1 MKLFNMQDLT
11 YGIAILCVSVSAYA
25 AGPNYDAVYTA
36 TGATI
41 DGIVSPGEWDE
52 ADQSGNWKVLRT
64 HANDTH
70 GNYLKAKWNESG
82 IFLLYSTNYT
92 NWAEKTSDQFD
103 WNANS
108 INMYFDPNQD
118 QESLDR
124 PGEELESYQ
133 MTLNLYRGAAGY
145 DGSSYTNTVAYEDSA
160 SNSKF
165 NNTAWEGLGADS
177 RMAMNNGTQG
187 GVLELFVKWQDFN
200 VVVDDNDMLVT
211 SSPTATT
218 TPWSFQIGAITTDG
232 SNFLPVWNDN
242 GGQAFVDSDNGWG
255 TMTFLADTTVL
266 GTLGDTDGDDDVD
279 LDDYYT
285 LLEFIGQSG
294 IHLTV
299 EHGDVNRD
307 KIVDLY
313 DYGIIEQ
320 EFEKY
325 NNGKSLA
332 SSIPEPTSLFLLTV
346 ATLILAKRNV

>member
-1 MKLFNMQDLT
+1 MKLFNSNRLVCC
-11 YGIAILCVSVSAYA
+11 IASLSISISVYA
-25 AGPNYDAVYTA
+25 VGPNYDVVYTS

-52 ADQSGNWKVLRT
+52 ADQSGDWKVLRT
-64 HANDTH
+64 NANDTH
-70 GNYLKAKWNESG
+70 GNYIKSKWNESG

-92 NWAEKTSDQFD
+92 NWDQKTSDQFD
-103 WNANS
+103 WNTNS
-108 INMYFDPNQD
+108 INLYFDPNQD
-118 QESLDR
+118 QEALDR
-124 PGEELESYQ
+124 PAEELESYQ
-133 MTLNLYRGAAGY
+133 IALNLYQGSAEF
-145 DGSSYTNTVAYEDSA
+145 DGSSYINTVGYEDSA

-165 NNTAWEGLGADS
+165 NNTAWDGLGSDS
-177 RMAMNNGTQG
+177 RMAMNNGAQG
-187 GVLELFVKWQDFN
+187 GVLELFIKWQDFN

-211 SSPTATT
+211 SSPTETT

-255 TMTFLADTTVL
+255 TLTFLADTTTV

-294 IHLTV
+294 SHLTV

-307 KIVDLY
+307 KIVDLH
-313 DYGIIEQ
+313 DYAIIER

-325 NNGKSLA
+325 NNGNTLA
-332 SSIPEPTSLFLLTV
+332 SSIPEPASLFLLTIS
-346 ATLILAKRNV
+346 TLIFIKRN